1 MSCCEITWG
10 QDNESTS
17 YVTCCS
23 ILLYEL
29 VMITR
34 LEQECEFM
42 CKSRENQ
49 GWVKLKKKTKLKKS
63 GGKTNTLKENEA

>member
-10 QDNESTS
+10 KDNKSTS

-23 ILLYEL
+23 TLSYDLMML
-29 VMITR
+29 MR

-42 CKSRENQ
+42 SMSIWCNVNL
-49 GWVKLKKKTKLKKS
+49 WV
-63 GGKTNTLKENEA
+63 